1 MAPLAAALEM
11 AFEVFGIYD
20 AAAFIDVLR
29 DAPELLADFLET
41 DNCKALLAA
50 TAGNPERDVGTQTES
65 AAGEASTTMDSVVAT
80 AEVGSQATYSLQS
93 GVRHVSQQVQCSPHV
108 VVCGSQAKPMTT
120 DAAIG
125 CVSVSTVDRDVS
137 TDGLITTADK
147 STSHYL
153 VLGIGLANNEVQ
165 TEECV
170 VAASD
175 HQKLGA
181 EMRDGDAGG

>member
-1 MAPLAAALEM
+1 
-11 AFEVFGIYD
+11 
-20 AAAFIDVLR
+20 
-29 DAPELLADFLET
+29 
-41 DNCKALLAA
+41 
-50 TAGNPERDVGTQTES
+50 
-65 AAGEASTTMDSVVAT
+65 
-80 AEVGSQATYSLQS
+80 
-93 GVRHVSQQVQCSPHV
+93 
-108 VVCGSQAKPMTT
+108 MTT

-181 EMRDGDAGG
+181 EMVTAVEAADAARLAAASAKVEV